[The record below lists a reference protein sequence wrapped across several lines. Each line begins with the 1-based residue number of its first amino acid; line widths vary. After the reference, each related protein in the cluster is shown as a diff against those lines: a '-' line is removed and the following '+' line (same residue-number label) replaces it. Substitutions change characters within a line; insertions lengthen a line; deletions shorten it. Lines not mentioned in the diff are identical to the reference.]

1 MAVLNGK
8 YGSTYTNKDNINS
21 NIYLD
26 KGNNQNA
33 LDTANTLGHEV
44 AHVRQ
49 NQGQT
54 YLRDTLQLQE
64 EYANLF
70 GNYSSSGLDFSSY
83 VYNNVKLDSNKINSL
98 NSINDLYAL
107 YQNSVAY
114 KKDVAKVNSGDGKID
129 DRVTVYSRPVID
141 TLGITANHL
150 FIVVDERED
159 GKPDTII
166 SLSAN
171 GFKNM
176 WEGGIPIVEIKDIN
190 SSEKGSTLEIDT
202 SHYINNT
209 YNDKE
214 TIKVPKYMTQAEF
227 DELLIKNANL
237 YDTSKNQ
244 YPSIRKTIDSTIDT
258 VFNGS
263 LNNPSSD
270 QRNSNTFV
278 DNVIEQSGGNI
289 KNFPN
294 APLQNSGESY
304 EKLDIDKIKK
314 ENSNKSSDEIR
325 EMIRKIQGFKN
336 D

>member
-114 KKDVAKVNSGDGKID
+114 KKDVAKVNSGDGRID
-129 DRVTVYSRPVID
+129 DLSYNEAKDMIKNINGMVIYKKPD
-141 TLGITANHL
+141 EIGGYMVGTPEQAIDYLMTGKTEEEKNKL
-150 FIVVDERED
+150 FINRIQRD
-159 GKPDTII
+159 I
-166 SLSAN
+166 SK
-171 GFKNM
+171 GFVGLGNSLNELYNM
-176 WEGGIPIVEIKDIN
+176 
-190 SSEKGSTLEIDT
+190 
-202 SHYINNT
+202 
-209 YNDKE
+209 
-214 TIKVPKYMTQAEF
+214 
-227 DELLIKNANL
+227 
-237 YDTSKNQ
+237 DTSKMTPEQ
-244 YPSIRKTIDSTIDT
+244 RLMFDYLKLKAVT
-258 VFNGS
+258 VPAYGGS
-263 LNNPSSD
+263 KNNPINQSSD
-270 QRNSNTFV
+270 ILIN
-278 DNVIEQSGGNI
+278 EM
-289 KNFPN
+289 
-294 APLQNSGESY
+294 
-304 EKLDIDKIKK
+304 
-314 ENSNKSSDEIR
+314 NKSINKE
-325 EMIRKIQGFKN
+325 EKN
-336 D
+336 E